1 MRKELCIYDV
11 ALPAR
16 LGSPPVAATTAHSF
30 SVETLVE
37 PDEPVR
43 VRVAGDVDMATASEL
58 RNALDEVERS
68 DATAIVIDLG
78 DVTFIDSSGLHVL
91 LMTARRCER
100 RQLPLTAVRLPYHVR
115 RLFSLVALD
124 QTLVVN

>member
-1 MRKELCIYDV
+1 
-11 ALPAR
+11 
-16 LGSPPVAATTAHSF
+16 VAATSAHSF

-37 PDEPVR
+37 PNEPAR

-68 DATAIVIDLG
+68 DAIAIVIDLG

-91 LMTARRCER
+91 LMSARRCER
-100 RQLPLTAVRLPYHVR
+100 RQIPLTAVHLPHHVR

>member
-1 MRKELCIYDV
+1 MTI
-11 ALPAR
+11 
-16 LGSPPVAATTAHSF
+16 AHSF

-37 PDEPVR
+37 PDEAAC

-58 RNALDEVERS
+58 RTAIDEVERS

-78 DVTFIDSSGLHVL
+78 GVTFIDSSGLHVL
-91 LMTARRCER
+91 LMAARRCER
-100 RQLPLTAVRLPYHVR
+100 RQVPLTAVHLPQHVR
-115 RLFSLVALD
+115 RLFALVALD